1 MANTG
6 RALIRLAPFVLGA
19 VGVGILLLVTAS
31 LIGSSGFGYDFE
43 AYDLA
48 ARRIAVGE
56 AIDGTNLLYP
66 PGLAEA
72 YNSGQYARLYLY
84 PPPLAVGLVP
94 LTALAPNQAV
104 LAWLVL
110 RLVLLFVGVALLP
123 ISAAGRGAVMA
134 VAAISFPV
142 WYDLNLGN
150 ISIVLFALSALIW
163 RFRDG
168 PIAPIVL
175 AVCGLVRYPF
185 GLVLVPWVLQR
196 RWRAV
201 ALTLAAGVVIGLAT
215 LPFVGISGWF
225 DYLAAIRA
233 LGDVSAGEHNIS
245 LATTATALGV
255 PGPEILLVTLGIAV
269 AFVASAWSALRRDAE
284 TALVVA
290 LTGTILFFPFFHP
303 HYLVQLLIPAA
314 FLAGRGQ
321 WWGLALPLLGW
332 LPGAALAP
340 VAVAATL
347 APLLPREFL
356 AVRSAGAGLRGGAAE
371 FGTDPTRP

>member
-6 RALIRLAPFVLGA
+6 RALTRLAPFILAAAGI
-19 VGVGILLLVTAS
+19 GILLLVAATF
-31 LIGSSGFGYDFE
+31 IGSSGFGYDYE

-48 ARRIAVGE
+48 ARRLAGGG
-56 AIDGTNLLYP
+56 ALYP

-72 YNSGQYARLYLY
+72 YNSAQYAGLYLY
-84 PPPLAVGLVP
+84 PPPLAVSLIP
-94 LTALAPNQAV
+94 LTAIGAGQAV
-104 LAWLVL
+104 LVWLVL
-110 RLVLLFVGVALLP
+110 RLVLLLMGVALLP
-123 ISAAGRGAVMA
+123 ISALARGAVMA

-150 ISIVLFALSALIW
+150 LSIVLFVLSTLIW

-175 AVCGLVRYPF
+175 AICGVVRYPF
-185 GLVLVPWVLQR
+185 GLVLVSWLLQR

-201 ALTLAAGVVIGLAT
+201 ALTIVAGVVIGAAT
-215 LPFVGISGWF
+215 LPFVGIQGWF
-225 DYLAAIRA
+225 DYLGAVRA
-233 LGDVSAGEHNIS
+233 LGNVSAGEHNIS
-245 LATTATALGV
+245 LATTATALGI
-255 PGPEILLVTLGIAV
+255 PGPDGLWAALGIGAASV
-269 AFVASAWSALRRDAE
+269 AAAWSALRRDPE
-284 TALVVA
+284 TAIVVA

-332 LPGAALAP
+332 LPGPALAP
-340 VAVAATL
+340 VAIVATL
-347 APLLPREFL
+347 APLLPPGFL
-356 AVRSAGAGLRGGAAE
+356 AISVGAGLRGGAAE